1 VAPHSEGYATS
12 LALYFRRCYP
22 SWVISLTFWDG
33 LQIAMLVCMASK
45 QQTRPGIGELAKDTA
60 MGRIGVVMGEVGGRV
75 QIRPIGGGREWDAL
89 PGNVAAPSA
98 REELSAR
105 LAIRNGNSRDGL

>member
-1 VAPHSEGYATS
+1 
-12 LALYFRRCYP
+12 
-22 SWVISLTFWDG
+22 
-33 LQIAMLVCMASK
+33 MASN

-60 MGRIGVVMGEVGGRV
+60 SGRIGVVMGEVGARV
-75 QIRPIGGGREWDAL
+75 QIRPIGGGVEWDAR
-89 PGNVAAPSA
+89 PDNVVALTV